1 MARAAK
7 DLQLG
12 RQFDMPAL
20 DRPRSRMQLKILWWA
35 KFFESSRCHLYG
47 SVSCHVFTLF
57 SIFLF
62 NKQAESEKY
71 LKMWAILKA
80 SVCCACLDSK

>member
-12 RQFDMPAL
+12 RQFDMTAL
-20 DRPRSRMQLKILWWA
+20 DRPRSGMQLKILWRV

-47 SVSCHVFTLF
+47 SISFHVFTLF
-57 SIFLF
+57 RKFLF
-62 NKQAESEKY
+62 NKQAENEKF
-71 LKMWAILKA
+71 LEIVGHIKSFRML
-80 SVCCACLDSK
+80 CMPGF